1 MDGRPDNDL
10 MAAAAL
16 AGANGAWVW
25 DFAGQRVRGDR
36 RFADLLGLPK
46 AEVAAGVP
54 VDTLFQRVYPDDRM
68 RLRIAI
74 AGVQHGAEVFARDFR
89 LTSEAG
95 ARWVSARGRAE
106 HPADGSRPHF
116 SGVLVDIT
124 EQKRV
129 EERLRIAQSAGGVGT
144 FEYVDGFGTA
154 TVSDQ
159 FCRLLGL
166 HVAEALP
173 VRTINAV
180 VHPEDPPL
188 IGVVGPLEGQVQ
200 TELRIRRADTG
211 AERWLALRGERRRDG
226 EAGAR
231 FIGVIYD
238 ISDSKA
244 AEAKLR
250 ELALTLEQ
258 RVEDR
263 TQERDRIWN
272 SSRDLFGVVG
282 ADGVYRAVNPAW
294 RDLLGYGEEE
304 VIGHDFRDFVE
315 PGDAEAG
322 LTRWAGLAPGSS
334 LEDADARMRSKD
346 GGWRWVNWTVIPQ
359 GEAFYAIGRDVTER
373 KQLEDQ
379 LRQSQKMEAVGQL
392 TGGLAH
398 DFNNMLTGVLG
409 GLDMVRR
416 RLQSGRVEEAYR
428 FIDTAVASAE
438 RAAALTQRLLAF
450 SRRQT
455 LDPRP
460 VDVNR
465 LIGSMED
472 LLRRTLGEQVDL
484 AVSLDADLWPT
495 LTDANQLENALL
507 NLAINARDAMPEGG
521 KLTLETCNVRLDAS
535 YTDTVEGLEP
545 GEYVVAS
552 VSDTGAGMSPEVLA
566 RVFDPFFTT
575 KPIGQGT
582 GLGLSMVYGFVRQ
595 SSGHVGIYSE
605 AGVGTTVKLYLPRAH
620 DDGAEAAADGAAAEA
635 PTGAG
640 ETVLVVEDDDSV
652 RLLIVEVLK
661 ELGYEAIEVSHTDA
675 ALKVVESGRR
685 IDLMISDV
693 GLPGMNGR
701 QLAEIARQRRPDL
714 PVLFI
719 TGYAAGAAR
728 RAEFLGPSMEMI
740 SKPFAMEALAHK
752 VREMIEG

>member
-1 MDGRPDNDL
+1 VGEGRDNGSD
-10 MAAAAL
+10 AVQGAL
-16 AGANGAWVW
+16 SGANGAWVW
-25 DFAGQRVRGDR
+25 DFAAGRVRGDR
-36 RFADLLGLPK
+36 RFADLLGLG
-46 AEVAAGVP
+46 AEAVQAGLP
-54 VDTLFQRVYPDDRM
+54 SEAFFQRILPEDRM
-68 RLRIAI
+68 RLRIAV

-89 LTSEAG
+89 LPVEG
-95 ARWVSARGRAE
+95 GLRWVSARGRAE
-106 HPADGSRPHF
+106 HRPGEPPRF
-116 SGVLVDIT
+116 SGVLVDIS

-129 EERLRIAQSAGGVGT
+129 EERLRIAQTAGGVGT

-166 HVAEALP
+166 HPAEALP

-180 VHPEDPPL
+180 VHPTDPP
-188 IGVVGPLEGQVQ
+188 IIATGDGEEGAVQ
-200 TELRIRRADTG
+200 AELRIRRADTG
-211 AERWLALRGERRRDG
+211 AERWLALRGERRSDG
-226 EAGAR
+226 DAGIR

-238 ISDSKA
+238 ISESKA

-250 ELALTLEQ
+250 ELAETLEA
-258 RVEDR
+258 RVEAR
-263 TQERDRIWN
+263 TRERDRLWN

-282 ADGVYRAVNPAW
+282 ADGAYRGVNPAW
-294 RDLLGYGEEE
+294 RDLLGYDEED
-304 VIGHDFRDFVE
+304 VVGHHLREFVQAE
-315 PGDAEAG
+315 DAQAA
-322 LTRWAGLAPGSS
+322 LARWAELPAGAS
-334 LEDADARMRSKD
+334 LEDVDARMRAKD
-346 GGWRWVNWTVIPQ
+346 GSWRWVNWTIIPQ
-359 GEAFYAIGRDVTER
+359 GNEFYAIGRDVTER

-416 RLQSGRVEEAYR
+416 RLDSGRTEEARR

-438 RAAALTQRLLAF
+438 RAAALTHRLLAF

-460 VDVNR
+460 IDVNG
-465 LIGSMED
+465 LIASMED
-472 LLRRTLGEQVDL
+472 LLRRTLGEQVDF
-484 AVSLDADLWPT
+484 AVSLDPDLWTT
-495 LTDANQLENALL
+495 LTDANQLESALL
-507 NLAINARDAMPEGG
+507 NLAINARDAMPDGG
-521 KLTLETCNVRLDAS
+521 KLTVETGNVRLDAAQAA
-535 YTDTVEGLEP
+535 TMEELEP
-545 GEYVVAS
+545 GDYVVAS
-552 VSDTGAGMSPEVLA
+552 VSDTGAGMPPEVLA
-566 RVFDPFFTT
+566 RAFDPFFTT

-595 SSGHVGIYSE
+595 SSGQVSIFSE
-605 AGVGTTVKLYLPRAH
+605 PGVGTTVKLYLPRATE
-620 DDGAEAAADGAAAEA
+620 AEQADAHPDAADA
-635 PTGAG
+635 PSGSG

-661 ELGYEAIEVSHTDA
+661 ELGYVAVEVGDTDA
-675 ALKVVESGRR
+675 ALRILDTGRR
-685 IDLMISDV
+685 IHLMISDV

-701 QLAEIARQRRPDL
+701 QLAEVARQRRPDL

-728 RAEFLGPSMEMI
+728 RSDILGPGMEMI
-740 SKPFAMEALAHK
+740 SKPFAMDALAVK
-752 VREMIEG
+752 IREMIEG